1 MNYTWSIL
9 DVWIIS
15 FETLWAYLLSCNFVY
30 LVGCKAWRARLG
42 TSIKGVIGGVI
53 WAAWQASQASGS
65 LTVHHGNLGLWIL
78 KFRSHLQSLA

>member
-9 DVWIIS
+9 DVCIS
-15 FETLWAYLLSCNFVY
+15 NHLKLYAYLLGCNFLC

-65 LTVHHGNLGLWIL
+65 LDVHHGNLALWIL